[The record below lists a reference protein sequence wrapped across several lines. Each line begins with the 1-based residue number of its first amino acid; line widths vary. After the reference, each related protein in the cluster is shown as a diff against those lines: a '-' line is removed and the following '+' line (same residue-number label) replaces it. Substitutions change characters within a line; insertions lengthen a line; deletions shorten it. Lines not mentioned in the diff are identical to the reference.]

1 MGIKIQIII
10 LVIIVA
16 ALLCLGNMIWKKKV
30 DLRYALPWII
40 MGCIMLVLDVF
51 PQLLGKM
58 ATLLGFE
65 LPINMLFFL
74 GVCLA
79 LAILFM
85 QTVAISNLSEKVKK
99 LTQEEALMN
108 KTVDDK
114 MKKREEK

>member
-1 MGIKIQIII
+1 
-10 LVIIVA
+10 
-16 ALLCLGNMIWKKKV
+16 
-30 DLRYALPWII
+30 
-40 MGCIMLVLDVF
+40 
-51 PQLLGKM
+51 
-58 ATLLGFE
+58 
-65 LPINMLFFL
+65 MLFFL

-114 MKKREEK
+114 IKKREEK

>member
-1 MGIKIQIII
+1 MLQYESRGNQWALKYR
-10 LVIIVA
+10 
-16 ALLCLGNMIWKKKV
+16 LLCLGNMIRKKKV

-114 MKKREEK
+114 IKKREEK

>member
-1 MGIKIQIII
+1 MDIKIQIII
-10 LVIIVA
+10 LVIIII
-16 ALLCLGNMIWKKKV
+16 ALLSLGNMIRKKKV
-30 DLRYALPWII
+30 DLRYALSWII
-40 MGCIMLVLDVF
+40 VGCIMLGFDIF
-51 PQLLGKM
+51 PQLLGKL
-58 ATLLGFE
+58 ATILGFE

-114 MKKREEK
+114 IKKREEK